1 MNLLKEHKTIGIF
14 PTGHRT
20 SVEGAPLKRGAATI
34 AMLGKAPILPAMW
47 VQKIHGLITGQAL
60 IKIGKPIEMDDIP
73 KDLKR
78 NEKVDFLTKEIERRT
93 TQLQK
98 ELNEISHSLKK

>member
-1 MNLLKEHKTIGIF
+1 M
-14 PTGHRT
+14 
-20 SVEGAPLKRGAATI
+20 
-34 AMLGKAPILPAMW
+34 
-47 VQKIHGLITGQAL
+47 ITGQAL

-98 ELNEISHSLKK
+98 ELNEISHSLKEIE

>member
-1 MNLLKEHKTIGIF
+1 
-14 PTGHRT
+14 
-20 SVEGAPLKRGAATI
+20 
-34 AMLGKAPILPAMW
+34 
-47 VQKIHGLITGQAL
+47 

-98 ELNEISHSLKK
+98 ELNEISRSLKK

>member
-1 MNLLKEHKTIGIF
+1 
-14 PTGHRT
+14 
-20 SVEGAPLKRGAATI
+20 
-34 AMLGKAPILPAMW
+34 
-47 VQKIHGLITGQAL
+47 
-60 IKIGKPIEMDDIP
+60 MDDIP

-98 ELNEISHSLKK
+98 ELNEISHSLKKQSDIDIITVEERRTIK

>member
-1 MNLLKEHKTIGIF
+1 
-14 PTGHRT
+14 
-20 SVEGAPLKRGAATI
+20 
-34 AMLGKAPILPAMW
+34 MLGKAPILPAAY
-47 VQKIHGLITGQAL
+47 VGPKKIHGLITGQAL

-98 ELNEISHSLKK
+98 ELNEISCSLKK

>member
-1 MNLLKEHKTIGIF
+1 
-14 PTGHRT
+14 
-20 SVEGAPLKRGAATI
+20 
-34 AMLGKAPILPAMW
+34 
-47 VQKIHGLITGQAL
+47 
-60 IKIGKPIEMDDIP
+60 MDDIP

-98 ELNEISHSLKK
+98 ELNEISRSLKKQSDIDIITVEERRTIK

>member
-1 MNLLKEHKTIGIF
+1 
-14 PTGHRT
+14 
-20 SVEGAPLKRGAATI
+20 
-34 AMLGKAPILPAMW
+34 MW
-47 VQKIHGLITGQAL
+47 VQKNSWFDYRSRL